1 MSSSFGRRPTHQ
13 KTTTPSEL
21 QDANEQKLESCNA
34 SSINVS
40 AASTSKPLTKRAII
54 PALFKQWFA
63 QREWKIRPYQH
74 SMVRAFANNQSNL
87 LIAPTGAGKTLSG
100 FLPCLIDL
108 YKLVESGQSAKQ
120 IGLHTLYVSP
130 LKALTYD
137 INRNLE
143 MPIADMQLDIK
154 VASRTGDTSS
164 YQRQQQRKNPPN
176 VLLTT
181 PESLMLMLSYVDA
194 SRIFANLRCV
204 IVDETHSFANSKR
217 GDFMS
222 LALAR
227 LHWLNPN
234 FIRVG
239 LSATVAHPDSL
250 AAWLGVTGE
259 PTGIIQAKSKV
270 KPRIKILTNNKHIP
284 FGGYMA
290 KYAKKEILAA
300 IGNAKTCL
308 VFVNTRAQA
317 ELIFQSLWEENAE
330 GLPIAIYHGSLSKEQ
345 RLKTESMMAA
355 GKLRAIVATSALELG
370 IDWGNVDLVI
380 QVGAPKGVSRLM
392 QRIGRSNHR
401 MDEPSKAYLVPAN
414 RFESLEC
421 LSAINAIKAGEL
433 DGEPPMS
440 GSLDILPQF
449 IMNCVCSQ
457 PASIDE
463 TYQQVLNAS
472 PYSGV
477 DSDTFK
483 QLWAFTQDGGYALQA
498 YERYFRL
505 TQEGGVYSPAN
516 KRVIMRHR
524 QNIGTI
530 VEAGR
535 LRVKR
540 LRRAHQGKIIG
551 EVEEYFAQQL
561 TKGDSFYFAGEVLI
575 FEGIRD
581 MILEARPGKGK
592 EPKIPSYQGGQMPL
606 STYLADAVRSL
617 INSPD
622 QWQALPKLVREW
634 LSLQQDFSELPSMEK
649 LLIEQFPFR
658 GAQTT
663 LFYTFEGRKA
673 NQTLGMLITRR
684 MEKLKLKPL
693 SFSITDYG
701 LSISSVAQIK
711 QAHISELFTPDILG
725 DELEDWMLEAS
736 MLKRSFRQVAVVSGL
751 IEQQYHSNKKT
762 MRQVTFSSDLIYDT
776 LREYEPDHVLLKV
789 TRENAQRE
797 LLDLERTS
805 NLLFRF
811 HPSFIFIAL
820 EKPSPMSIPIVLDV
834 RSELLTGAG
843 THALLEQA
851 NLYQEAEMMLDDV
864 RQLLSTDSSS

>member
-1 MSSSFGRRPTHQ
+1 MSLSD
-13 KTTTPSEL
+13 TPLS
-21 QDANEQKLESCNA
+21 
-34 SSINVS
+34 
-40 AASTSKPLTKRAII
+40 TKRAVI
-54 PALFKQWFA
+54 PLLFKQWFA
-63 QREWKIRPYQH
+63 SRDWKIRPYQQKMI
-74 SMVRAFANNQSNL
+74 SAFTKQESNL

-100 FLPCLIDL
+100 FMPCLIDIHKRL
-108 YKLVESGQSAKQ
+108 KAGQSNKH
-120 IGLHTLYVSP
+120 IGLHTLYISP

-143 MPIADMQLDIK
+143 LPIQEMALNIK
-154 VASRTGDTSS
+154 VGARTGDTSS
-164 YQRQQQRKNPPN
+164 YQRQQQRKSPPN
-176 VLLTT
+176 ILLTT

-194 SRIFANLRCV
+194 SRIFENLKCV

-227 LHWLNPN
+227 LHFLNPN

-239 LSATVAHPDSL
+239 LSATVAYPESL
-250 AAWLGVTGE
+250 AAWLGPTGE
-259 PTGIIQAKSKV
+259 PTGIIQAKTRV
-270 KPRIKILTNNKHIP
+270 KPSVKMLKSKEYIP

-290 KYAKKEILAA
+290 KYARKEILEA
-300 IGNAKTCL
+300 INKAGTSL

-317 ELIFQSLWEENAE
+317 ELIFQALWEENSQ
-330 GLPIAIYHGSLSKEQ
+330 GLAIAIYHGSLSKEQ
-345 RLKTESMMAA
+345 RQKTTAMMAA
-355 GKLRAIVATSALELG
+355 GKLRAVVATSALELG

-401 MDEPSKAYLVPAN
+401 MNEPSKAYLVPAN
-414 RFESLEC
+414 RFEALEC
-421 LSAINAIKAGEL
+421 LSAIKAIKKGEL
-433 DGEPPMS
+433 DGEPPMP
-440 GSLDILPQF
+440 GALDILPQF
-449 IMNCVCSQ
+449 IMNCVCSE
-457 PASIDE
+457 ASNSDDI
-463 TYQQVLNAS
+463 YQQVLNAS

-477 DSDTFK
+477 DKSTFL
-483 QLWAFTQDGGYALQA
+483 QLLSFTQDGGYALQA

-505 TQEGGVYSPAN
+505 VDDKGLYSPAN

-535 LRVKR
+535 LKVKR

-561 TKGDSFYFAGEVLI
+561 SKGDSFYFAGETLL

-581 MILEARPGKGK
+581 MIVEARPGKGK

-606 STYLADAVRSL
+606 STYLADAVRAL
-617 INSPD
+617 INDPD
-622 QWQALPKLVREW
+622 SWLELPKLVREW
-634 LSLQQDFSELPSMEK
+634 LHLQKAFSSLPSLQK

-658 GAQTT
+658 GANTT

-684 MEKLKLKPL
+684 MEKHDLKPL
-693 SFSITDYG
+693 SFSISDYG
-701 LSISSVAQIK
+701 LSISSVAKIEQS
-711 QAHISELFTPDILG
+711 HIAELFTPSILG

-762 MRQVTFSSDLIYDT
+762 MRQVTFSTDLIYDT
-776 LREYEPDHVLLKV
+776 LREYDPDHILLKV
-789 TRENAQRE
+789 TRDNAQRE
-797 LLDLERTS
+797 LLDIERTS
-805 NLLFRF
+805 MLLFRY
-811 HPSFIFIAL
+811 HESFIFRAL
-820 EKPSPMSIPIVLDV
+820 EKPSPMSIPIVLNV
-834 RSELLTGAG
+834 RSEQVTGAG
-843 THALLEQA
+843 MQALLEQA
-851 NLYQEAEMMLDDV
+851 NLYQEGEMMLDDV
-864 RQLLSTDSSS
+864 RAILAGEDTA

>member
-1 MSSSFGRRPTHQ
+1 
-13 KTTTPSEL
+13 
-21 QDANEQKLESCNA
+21 
-34 SSINVS
+34 V
-40 AASTSKPLTKRAII
+40 
-54 PALFKQWFA
+54 FKQWFA
-63 QREWKIRPYQH
+63 NKEWKIRPYQQQ
-74 SMVRAFANNQSNL
+74 MVSAFVNQQSSL

-100 FLPCLIDL
+100 FLPCLIDIHKQL
-108 YKLVESGQSAKQ
+108 KSGKSNKQ

-143 MPIADMQLDIK
+143 TPVNDMQLGISI
-154 VASRTGDTSS
+154 ASRTGDTTA
-164 YQRQQQRKNPPN
+164 YQRQKQRKSPPN
-176 VLLTT
+176 ILLTT

-194 SRIFANLRCV
+194 RKLFSNLRCV

-227 LHWLNPN
+227 LQWLNPN

-239 LSATVAHPDSL
+239 LSATVAHPDAL
-250 AAWLGVTGE
+250 ATWLGPKGK
-259 PTGIIQAKSKV
+259 PTGIITAKSRI
-270 KPRIKILTNNKHIP
+270 KPRLKILTNKKEIP

-290 KYAKKEILAA
+290 KYAKHEILDA
-300 IGNAKTCL
+300 ITKAGTSL

-317 ELIFQSLWEENAE
+317 ELIFQALWEVNTEV
-330 GLPIAIYHGSLSKEQ
+330 LPIAIYHGSLSKEQ
-345 RLKTESMMAA
+345 RQKTATMMDQ
-355 GKLRAIVATSALELG
+355 GKLRAVVATSALELG
-370 IDWGNVDLVI
+370 IDWGDVDLVI

-401 MDEPSKAYLVPAN
+401 LDEPSKAFLVPAN

-421 LSAINAIKAGEL
+421 LSAIKAIKAGEL
-433 DGEPPMS
+433 DGEPPMP
-440 GSLDILPQF
+440 GALDILPQF
-449 IMNCVCSQ
+449 IMNCVCSE
-457 PASIDE
+457 ATDID
-463 TYQQVLNAS
+463 TVYQQVLDAN
-472 PYSGV
+472 PYAEV
-477 DSDTFK
+477 DFETFK
-483 QLWAFTQDGGYALQA
+483 DLWAFTQDGGYALQA
-498 YERYFRL
+498 YDRYHRL
-505 TQEGGVYSPAN
+505 IEESGLYSPAN

-540 LRRAHQGKIIG
+540 VRRAHSGKIIG
-551 EVEEYFAQQL
+551 EIEEYFAQQL
-561 TKGDSFYFAGEVLI
+561 SKGDSFFFAGEVLI

-581 MILEARPGKGK
+581 MIVEAKPGKGK
-592 EPKIPSYQGGQMPL
+592 EPKIPSFVGGEMPL
-606 STYLADAVRSL
+606 STYLADAVRTL
-617 INSPD
+617 INQPLE
-622 QWQALPKLVREW
+622 WHALPKLVREW
-634 LSLQQDFSELPSMEK
+634 LALQQEFSVLPSNDM

-658 GAQTT
+658 RAQCT

-684 MEKLKLKPL
+684 MEKLGLKPL
-693 SFSITDYG
+693 SFSVTDYG
-701 LSISSVAQIK
+701 LSISSVIK
-711 QAHISELFTPDILG
+711 IEVSDVPALFTPDILG

-762 MRQVTFSSDLIYDT
+762 MRQVTFSTDLIYDT
-776 LREYEPDHVLLKV
+776 LRQYNPDHVLLRV

-805 NLLFRF
+805 ALLFRYYEHF
-811 HPSFIFIAL
+811 RFKPLS
-820 EKPSPMSIPIVLDV
+820 KPSPMAIPIVLDV
-834 RSELLTGAG
+834 RSEHITGAG
-843 THALLEQA
+843 TQALLEQA

-864 RQLLSTDSSS
+864 RALLEKGSPAA